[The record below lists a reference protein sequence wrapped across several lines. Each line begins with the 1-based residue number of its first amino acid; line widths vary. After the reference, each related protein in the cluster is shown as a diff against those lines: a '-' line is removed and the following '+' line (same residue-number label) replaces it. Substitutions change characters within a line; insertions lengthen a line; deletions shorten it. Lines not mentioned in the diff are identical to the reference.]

1 MSDPSR
7 PSVAVIGS
15 INMDLVVRTSHAPA
29 PGETVLGRDL
39 QTIPG
44 GKGANQ
50 AVAVARLGLPC
61 WMIGRVGDDEFGQR
75 LLTSLAA
82 SKVEVSHI
90 VVTEGTPTGVAL
102 IVVDQVGENAICVA
116 SGANYR
122 VTPEDV
128 DAAEQAIA
136 AAKVC
141 LLQLELPVDTV
152 VHAIRLC
159 RKHGVET
166 ILDPAPA
173 PPNAP
178 DALFEADLITPNQ
191 NEAEVLTHERNEKV
205 REAKAAAAALV
216 SRGARK
222 VVLKLAERGALVF
235 DGERFEQIG
244 PHKIAPVDTTAAGD
258 AFTGALAVARARG
271 HNLADAARYAN
282 AAGAAACRKF
292 GAQPSMPTPEDV
304 IELLRS

>member
-1 MSDPSR
+1 MNDPSR

-15 INMDLVVRTSHAPA
+15 INMDLVVRASHAPE

-61 WMIGRVGDDEFGQR
+61 WMVGRVGDDEFGQR

-102 IVVDQVGENAICVA
+102 IVVDRVGENAICVA
-116 SGANYR
+116 SGANYK

-141 LLQLELPVDTV
+141 LLQLELPIETV

-173 PPNAP
+173 PPHAP
-178 DALFEADLITPNQ
+178 DDLFEADLITPNQ
-191 NEAEVLTHERNEKV
+191 NEAEALTHERTEKV
-205 REAKAAAAALV
+205 REAKAVAAALV

-222 VVLKLAERGALVF
+222 VVLKLGERGALVF

-244 PHKIAPVDTTAAGD
+244 AHKIAPVDTTAAGD
-258 AFTGALAVARARG
+258 AFTGALAAARARG